1 MKTPKN
7 KVGEKEME
15 KFVSKKIKMKTAARL
30 AAVQACYMIEYG
42 QLPVDEVI
50 RDFTTGQV
58 GRYVIKEDIN
68 ASEELEEVSEMDSD
82 YFTRIV
88 RSVQANKEELEKSLS
103 LFLKEGWSFERM
115 DGTLRA
121 LFLCAIYE
129 LINTLDVDAKVII
142 QEYVDLAYAFFSK
155 GEPKM
160 GCWIRWLNPVKSS
173 SSGQLIQILRV
184 GCSCHVFLYTLS
196 CRHS

>member
-1 MKTPKN
+1 
-7 KVGEKEME
+7 ME

-30 AAVQACYMIEYG
+30 AAVQACYMVEYG

-50 RDFTTGQV
+50 KDFTSGQV
-58 GRYVIKEDIN
+58 GRYLIKEDIN
-68 ASEELEEVSEMDSD
+68 ATEELAEVEEMDNA
-82 YFTRIV
+82 YFTQIV
-88 RSVQANKEELEKSLS
+88 RGVQSNKQELEKSLA

-121 LFLCAIYE
+121 LFLCAVYE

-142 QEYVDLAYAFFSK
+142 KEYVDLAYAFFTK

-160 GCWIRWLNPVKSS
+160 VNAVLDQVAKARL
-173 SSGQLIQILRV
+173 
-184 GCSCHVFLYTLS
+184 TD
-196 CRHS
+196 

>member
-1 MKTPKN
+1 
-7 KVGEKEME
+7 ME

-30 AAVQACYMIEYG
+30 AAVQACYMVEYG

-50 RDFTTGQV
+50 KDFTSGQV
-58 GRYVIKEDIN
+58 GRYLIKEDIN
-68 ASEELEEVSEMDSD
+68 ATEELAEVEEMDNE
-82 YFTRIV
+82 YFTKIV
-88 RSVQANKEELEKSLS
+88 RGVQSNKQELEKSLA

-121 LFLCAIYE
+121 LFLCAVYE

-142 QEYVDLAYAFFSK
+142 KEYVDLAYAFFTK

-160 GCWIRWLNPVKSS
+160 VNAVLDQVAKARL
-173 SSGQLIQILRV
+173 
-184 GCSCHVFLYTLS
+184 TD
-196 CRHS
+196 